1 MYSPTLTYMVSS
13 LTSYARMLG
22 RFSWVFL
29 WSLNLKFPYFHVLM
43 IAGAETG
50 AVLGNM
56 WQTVPITLNNILFQI
71 KSPIFP

>member
-1 MYSPTLTYMVSS
+1 MVSS
-13 LTSYARMLG
+13 LTSYARKLG

-29 WSLNLKFPYFHVLM
+29 WSLNLKFSYFPVLM
-43 IAGAETG
+43 IAGAETR

-71 KSPIFP
+71 KSPIFPA